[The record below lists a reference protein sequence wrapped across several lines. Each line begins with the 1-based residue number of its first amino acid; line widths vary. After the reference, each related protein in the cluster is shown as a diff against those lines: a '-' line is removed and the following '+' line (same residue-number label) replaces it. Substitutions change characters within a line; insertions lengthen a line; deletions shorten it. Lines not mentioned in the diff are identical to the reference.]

1 MRTAAQEACAAIPAC
16 IPTPCRSSLS
26 RCAPRPKLSG
36 LIVTL
41 VVRAIMDWSFPG
53 CASIGAFEYLFAQYP
68 GVQFVL
74 HGLNYGEESWNGI
87 RLQNANPN
95 LWLETSCLQ
104 GLGAI
109 AQLVS
114 AGDAQRV
121 LLGVGVP
128 IQYPACGIAKLEKGE
143 DFLR

>member
-1 MRTAAQEACAAIPAC
+1 M
-16 IPTPCRSSLS
+16 
-26 RCAPRPKLSG
+26 
-36 LIVTL
+36 
-41 VVRAIMDWSFPG
+41 
-53 CASIGAFEYLFAQYP
+53 
-68 GVQFVL
+68 L

-87 RLQNANPN
+87 RLQNAIPN

-114 AGDAQRV
+114 AADAQRI

-128 IQYPACGIAKLEKGE
+128 LQYPACGIAKLEKAKISCADKE
-143 DFLR
+143 AIAHLNAKRLLAATS